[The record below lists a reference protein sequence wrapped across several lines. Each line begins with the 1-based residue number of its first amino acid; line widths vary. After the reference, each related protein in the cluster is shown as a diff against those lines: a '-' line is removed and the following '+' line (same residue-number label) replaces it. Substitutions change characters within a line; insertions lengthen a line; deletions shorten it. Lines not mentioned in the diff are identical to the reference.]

1 MLTDPLAPAH
11 QNFPRLSLFRWSSAA
26 QTVRPRFQPMQRP
39 RQRGNE
45 TMRLATGSVSQSVS
59 RSVSISLAMI
69 GLCALGQPAWADQYS
84 DAQQLATERESQGK
98 LDDAAEILEE
108 IAPQYAQDLDLTL
121 RMAWLRFRSTSY
133 RRALSHYRQAER
145 ISPESSDAR
154 LGIGWTLQ
162 RLGRCDDARPYFEA
176 IIAQNPDH
184 SVAKDGLAAC
194 PNPKTVSVS
203 TGALLTG
210 MAYSGHYMRTA
221 GVAVSPR
228 FELSI
233 LGKWKIGA
241 AYRYSE
247 FFLKVA
253 PLLSNGS
260 YAWNVSSINQH
271 EAYAH
276 AGYSSSTFGLIGR
289 YAFTQDSR
297 GSSSAGHHI
306 GASLRVSYIGDA
318 QLHVTN
324 SIYSDLLLV
333 RAAPSWRLPIGK
345 GFSVQLG
352 GVGQWASGSL
362 LGSGV
367 LELSFVRGRI
377 NLYAGGSYGEQLRPA
392 QLEIQVI
399 TNMQERI
406 AASAWGG
413 LSVQLP
419 HDFNLLVDY
428 RYDRLRRL
436 TDVRLSSE
444 SNAHYFT
451 LGLSKAF

>member
-1 MLTDPLAPAH
+1 MLTDSFAPAH
-11 QNFPRLSLFRWSSAA
+11 PQFPRLSLFRWSSAA
-26 QTVRPRFQPMQRP
+26 QTVRSRFKPMQRP
-39 RQRGNE
+39 PQRGNE
-45 TMRLATGSVSQSVS
+45 TMRLATGSVF
-59 RSVSISLAMI
+59 RSVSIHFAIAM
-69 GLCALGQPAWADQYS
+69 LALGASAQPARADLYS
-84 DAQQLATERESQGK
+84 DANQRATERESQGK
-98 LDDAAEILEE
+98 LDEAAEVLEE

-121 RMAWLRFRSTSY
+121 RMAWLRFRATSY

-176 IIAQNPDH
+176 LLAQHPDH
-184 SVAKDGLAAC
+184 GVAKDGLAAC
-194 PNPKTVSVS
+194 PSPKIVSVQV
-203 TGALLTG
+203 GALFTG
-210 MAYSGHYMRTA
+210 MAYSGHYLRTA

-228 FELSI
+228 AELSI
-233 LGKWKIGA
+233 AGKWRIGA

-247 FFLKVA
+247 FFLKTA
-253 PLLSNGS
+253 PLLANGR
-260 YAWNVSSINQH
+260 YAWSTSSISQN

-276 AGYSSSTFGLIGR
+276 AGYVSSTFGLLGR

-297 GSSSAGHHI
+297 GSTSAGHHI

-324 SIYSDLLLV
+324 SIYSDLLIV

-367 LELSFVRGRI
+367 LELSFVRSRI
-377 NLYAGGSYGEQLRPA
+377 NLYAGGSYGEQIRPA

-413 LSVQLP
+413 LSIQLP
-419 HDFNLLVDY
+419 YDFNLLADY

-436 TDVRLSSE
+436 SDIPLSSE